1 MRAPLSSIPA
11 MPIAVGL
18 IAGIV
23 VYNHICQ
30 GSTLAGWL
38 IVALLLCFALDIVM
52 KRAYFGVC
60 CAAVA
65 VGLLS
70 AMWHSSG
77 EYDAAWLAHQHDY
90 VGVVVK
96 HKDYDGATR
105 CVVDI
110 IRPRAAEGNLVR
122 CIMLS
127 PTSDCSV
134 FYGDTV
140 MFTARLREVETVT
153 DVPYEVDYQSFY
165 KADDVR
171 YTADVDKGHV
181 GVAGHGSGML
191 VALRHCRESLID
203 MIVMSSLDPRA
214 QTLLAACVTGEDT
227 YLNPSIKEDFR
238 ASGIAHLLALSGFHV
253 GIVVIIMTIVL
264 YPMRAWSHVGRWRYV
279 ITMLCVW
286 LYAGMLGFMPSV
298 VRATVM
304 LSVFMI
310 AKMVQR
316 KTSPYNSLS
325 VAAAVILAVSPN
337 SLYSPG
343 FQLSFMA
350 VVAILMFARAMNP
363 VRERNHRLYQF
374 VGLFTVPIAAMF
386 GTGVISAYYFHTFPV
401 LFLPVNV
408 VMALLFPLFMIGGL
422 AVCLLDAVS
431 LTFVPLTVVV
441 DFIYK
446 IIDGMSA
453 KVAELSWAQ
462 CDVFMSSGQFVALTI
477 AIVAVAIA
485 VNVKR
490 RDVAIFSSTVVA
502 ASIFA
507 IVALSPT
514 IEKDEFYI
522 TRPAG
527 RTDLLIHH
535 GDSCIIVT
543 TAKPMLY
550 QRVTSYAE
558 THFAGYLRSRNCKPH
573 VTAVDGDFSFGPF
586 RRVGGLLVL
595 GDKTMALIDGKRD
608 VHVYADAPTYA
619 LVSRGF
625 RGRISDVI
633 KTVNP
638 DTVIISH
645 DCTPS
650 NRASYSDTCAVMGK
664 PCINM
669 ADSRFAITVR

>member
-1 MRAPLSSIPA
+1 
-11 MPIAVGL
+11 MPIALGL

-23 VYNHICQ
+23 VYSHIGQ
-30 GSTLAGWL
+30 SPTLVDWL
-38 IVALLLCFALDIVM
+38 TVALLLCFGLCIVL

-65 VGLLS
+65 IGLLS
-70 AMWHSSG
+70 STWHSSG
-77 EYDAAWLAHQHDY
+77 RYDAAWLESQHDY
-90 VGVVVK
+90 VGVIVK
-96 HKDYDGATR
+96 HKDYDGAVR

-110 IRPRAAEGNLVR
+110 IRPRATEGNPAR
-122 CIMLS
+122 CIILS
-127 PTSDCSV
+127 PTSGQSI
-134 FYGDTV
+134 FYGDTIA
-140 MFTARLREVETVT
+140 FSAKLNEAKADT
-153 DVPYEVDYQSFY
+153 DVPYEIDYQSFY
-165 KADDVR
+165 RADDVR
-171 YTADVDKGHV
+171 YNADVDKSLV
-181 GVAGHGSGML
+181 RMVAHGSGLL
-191 VALRHCRESLID
+191 VTLRHCREALID
-203 MIVMSSLDPRA
+203 RIVMSSLDPQA
-214 QTLLAACVTGEDT
+214 QTLLAACVAGEDT
-227 YLNPSIKEDFR
+227 YLNPAIKEDFR

-310 AKMVQR
+310 AKIVQR
-316 KTSPYNSLS
+316 KSSPYNSLS
-325 VAAAVILAVSPN
+325 VAAVVILAVSPN

-350 VVAILMFARAMNP
+350 VLAILLFARAMNP
-363 VRERNHRLYQF
+363 IRERKHRLYQF
-374 VGLFTVPIAAMF
+374 VGLFTVPLAAML
-386 GTGVISAYYFHTFPV
+386 GTGIISAYYFHTFPV

-453 KVAELSWAQ
+453 KVAGLSWAQ
-462 CDVFMSSGQFVALTI
+462 CDVFMSSGQFVALTV

-507 IVALSPT
+507 IVILSP
-514 IEKDEFYI
+514 KVDSDEFYI

-535 GDSCIIVT
+535 GDSCFLVT

-550 QRVTSYAE
+550 RRVTSYAE
-558 THFAGYLRSRNCKPH
+558 THFAGYLRSRNCNPH

-586 RRVGGLLVL
+586 RRIGGQLVL

-608 VHVYADAPTYA
+608 VQEYADAPTYA
-619 LVSRGF
+619 LVTRGF

-633 KTVNP
+633 NTVNP
-638 DTVIISH
+638 DTVIIGH
-645 DCTPS
+645 DCTPT
-650 NRASYSDTCAVMGK
+650 NRERYSDSCAVMGR
-664 PCINM
+664 PCINV
-669 ADSRFAITVR
+669 ANSKFAVTIR